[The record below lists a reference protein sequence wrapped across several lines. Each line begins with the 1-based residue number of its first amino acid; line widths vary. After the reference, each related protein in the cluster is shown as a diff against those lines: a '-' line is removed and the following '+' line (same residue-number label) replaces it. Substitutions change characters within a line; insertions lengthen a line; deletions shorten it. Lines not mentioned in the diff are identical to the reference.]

1 MALLIKQNGEV
12 SHITPTDGYAF
23 LPNEI
28 EDILQ
33 LPFDILPLS
42 NVSVLAYIE
51 NQTLPDLKTNH
62 WATALAW
69 RSLKDGEV
77 IKGNVLFMK
86 IKELD

>member
-12 SHITPTDGYAF
+12 SHIVPADGYAY

-28 EDILQ
+28 EDIL
-33 LPFDILPLS
+33 LHPFDILPLS
-42 NVSVLAYIE
+42 NVSILAFIE
-51 NQTLPDLKTNH
+51 NQALLDLKTNH

-69 RSLKDGEV
+69 RSLKVGEV
-77 IKGNVLFMK
+77 IKGDVLFMK

>member
-12 SHITPTDGYAF
+12 SHISPADGYAF

-28 EDILQ
+28 EDILDNT
-33 LPFDILPLS
+33 FEILPLS
-42 NVSVLAYIE
+42 NVSILVYIE
-51 NQTLPDLKTNH
+51 DQHISVLQTNN

-69 RSLKDGEV
+69 RTLKDGEV